1 MSPLQF
7 TRNVRSLNRLRQI
20 ASVLTQHGFGHVVS
34 RLHLARFVPVWMLR
48 KGRVDKQ
55 PDGGPSLGRRL
66 ADVAAELGPTFVKL
80 GQMLTT
86 RPDLIPESIIAGL
99 KTLQDDVAPFD
110 TESARAIIREELG
123 GEIEDH
129 FLSFGEHPI
138 ASGSIGQVYRAKDK
152 SGAAVVVK
160 VLRPGIELT
169 IELDVQ
175 LLKWLAESLESM
187 VPEMEAYRPVMVVQ
201 EFERTLARE
210 IDYINEASATALI
223 GEAFRDRPEI
233 RVPQVHW
240 ELTGARVLTL
250 GQVEGVSVERMLA
263 GDVPTGARFDHK
275 LIARRLI
282 EAYFDQVFEIGVFHA
297 DLHPGNILVD
307 APATVGLIDFGQ
319 TGTITEEMTTQII
332 VMVFAGIGKEIDVVV
347 DTLAEMGAL
356 SPSTSRRELSGALRT
371 LLNKYYGL
379 PLKRF
384 DIGTLVSEFADVVRS
399 HGVLLPREA
408 VLLAK
413 ALGMVTG
420 VAMRLDPDLD
430 ALELIK
436 PRLHRTLRNRLSPPK
451 LARMAVVTGWHLLS
465 ILRTAPSNLREGLR
479 RLAAGQWQLNV
490 KHENIDRLAAELDR
504 SSNRLSFAVV
514 IAAIIVG
521 SSIVVSVDPEQTIAG
536 IPVQLFGIVGY
547 LVAGIFGLGLTWAIY
562 RSGRLH

>member
-34 RLHLARFVPVWMLR
+34 RLHMARFVPVWILR
-48 KGRVDKQ
+48 KGRVDRTR
-55 PDGGPSLGRRL
+55 DGGTPLGRRL
-66 ADVAAELGPTFVKL
+66 AEVAAELGPTFVKL

-99 KTLQDDVAPFD
+99 RTLQDDVAPFD
-110 TESARAIIREELG
+110 TESARAIVREQLG
-123 GEIEDH
+123 GDIEDH

-138 ASGSIGQVYRAKDK
+138 ASGSIGQVYRAKTK
-152 SGAAVVVK
+152 GGAAVMVK
-160 VLRPGIELT
+160 VLRPGIEAT

-175 LLKWLAESLESM
+175 LLKWLAESLERL
-187 VPEMEAYRPVMVVQ
+187 VPEVEVYRPVMVVQ

-210 IDYINEASATALI
+210 MDYINEASATALI

-233 RVPQVHW
+233 RIPRVFW
-240 ELTGARVLTL
+240 ELTGPRVLTL
-250 GQVEGVSVERMLA
+250 GQVEGESVERVLN
-263 GDVPTGARFDHK
+263 GDTSGDAHFDRK
-275 LIARRLI
+275 LVARRLA

-307 APATVGLIDFGQ
+307 PPATVGLIDFGQ
-319 TGTITEEMTTQII
+319 TGTVADEMMTQII
-332 VMVFAGIGKEIDVVV
+332 VMVFAGIGKEVEVVV
-347 DTLAEMGAL
+347 DTLAEMNAL
-356 SPSTSRRELSGALRT
+356 SPSTDRRELSRAMRT

-384 DIGTLVSEFADVVRS
+384 EIGTLVSEFADVVRS
-399 HGVLLPREA
+399 HGVVLPREA

-436 PRLHRTLRNRLSPPK
+436 PRLQRTLRNRLSPPR
-451 LARMAVVTGWHLLS
+451 LARTAVVTGWHLLS

-490 KHENIDRLAAELDR
+490 EHKNIDRLAAELDR
-504 SSNRLSFAVV
+504 SSNRLSVAVV

-521 SSIVVSVDPEQTIAG
+521 SSIVVSVDPEQTLWG
-536 IPVQLFGIVGY
+536 IPLQGFGIVGY
-547 LVAGIFGLGLTWAIY
+547 LVAGVFGMGLTWAIY